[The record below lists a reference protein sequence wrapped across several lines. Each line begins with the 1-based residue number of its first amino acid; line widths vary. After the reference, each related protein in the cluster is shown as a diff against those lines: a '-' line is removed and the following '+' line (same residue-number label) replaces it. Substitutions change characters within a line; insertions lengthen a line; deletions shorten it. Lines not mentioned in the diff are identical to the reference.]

1 MYWFLYKEKQN
12 LKNSQPQPKC
22 QMYWFLYKEKQKR
35 TANLNPKYWFLYK
48 EKQNLKKPTSTQM
61 YWFLYKEKQN
71 LKNSQPQPK
80 CTGSYIKKN
89 KILRTA
95 NLNPNVLVLI

>member
-22 QMYWFLYKEKQKR
+22 TGSYIKKNKILR
-35 TANLNPKYWFLYK
+35 TANLNPNVLI
-48 EKQNLKKPTSTQM
+48 

>member
-22 QMYWFLYKEKQKR
+22 TASYIKKNKILR
-35 TANLNPKYWFLYK
+35 TAN
-48 EKQNLKKPTSTQM
+48 STQM

-71 LKNSQPQPK
+71 PKNSQPQPK

>member
-22 QMYWFLYKEKQKR
+22 TGSYIKKANLNKILYKELKNSQPQ
-35 TANLNPKYWFLYK
+35 PKCTGSYI
-48 EKQNLKKPTSTQM
+48 KKNKILTGC
-61 YWFLYKEKQN
+61 YI
-71 LKNSQPQPK
+71 KNSQPQPK

>member
-1 MYWFLYKEKQN
+1 
-12 LKNSQPQPKC
+12 
-22 QMYWFLYKEKQKR
+22 
-35 TANLNPKYWFLYK
+35 
-48 EKQNLKKPTSTQM
+48 M

-95 NLNPNVLVLI
+95 NLNPNKEKQNLKNSQPQPKCTGSYIKKNKILRTANLNPNVLVLI

>member
-12 LKNSQPQPKC
+12 KNSQPQPKC
-22 QMYWFLYKEKQKR
+22 TGSYIKKNKTKEQ
-35 TANLNPKYWFLYK
+35 
-48 EKQNLKKPTSTQM
+48 PTSTQM

>member
-22 QMYWFLYKEKQKR
+22 TGFYIKKNKILR
-35 TANLNPKYWFLYK
+35 ITNLNPKYWLLYK
-48 EKQNLKKPTSTQM
+48 EKQNL
-61 YWFLYKEKQN
+61 N
-71 LKNSQPQPK
+71 NGQPQPK

>member
-12 LKNSQPQPKC
+12 PKNKTISTQI
-22 QMYWFLYKEKQKR
+22 YWL
-35 TANLNPKYWFLYK
+35 LYK
-48 EKQNLKKPTSTQM
+48 EKQNL
-61 YWFLYKEKQN
+61 N
-71 LKNSQPQPK
+71 NGQPQPK